1 MGQMTSSRILDV
13 YFPSWILAETFDRT
27 IDFSFPRDGRIFSDE
42 QDCFLKTVIGE
53 RGGAKVQKPYNVK
66 QVHGDGIVLI
76 KKNDLKNSFDAR
88 KNSNDDLKEAD
99 GIITDCDELPIIV
112 RTADCV
118 PVFIFDEKFKVVS
131 LVHAGWRSTY
141 LGIVKKAVLLMCDKW
156 NSELSNIRVV
166 FGPAIRRCCYEV
178 GFEFKER
185 FIDSVLEKDDRYWLD
200 LVKENIRQL
209 KQFLPEGNNL
219 FDCGICTCCD
229 SRYFSYRREGGLS
242 GRNLSIMMIR
252 GE

>member
-1 MGQMTSSRILDV
+1 MKIKTDMRDF
-13 YFPSWILAETFDRT
+13 FPSWILANTFDRT
-27 IDFSFPRDGRIFSDE
+27 IDFSFPADGRVLSDE
-42 QDCFLKTVIGE
+42 QHCFLKSYINNQGIG
-53 RGGAKVQKPYNVK
+53 KIKTPCNIK
-66 QVHGDGIVLI
+66 QVHGDAIVLI
-76 KKNDLKNSFDAR
+76 GNYDVENVLT
-88 KNSNDDLKEAD
+88 EAD
-99 GIITDCDELPIIV
+99 GIITDRVDRPILI

-185 FIDSVLEKDDRYWLD
+185 FIDSVLEKANRYWLD